1 MVLKPHRMFSSS
13 YLVRR
18 FSAFLSCQDAA
29 GSLVD
34 RAEVGSWFP
43 LGVTAGPGGSR
54 AQAEPGRDS
63 PGGRA
68 AGKAARGRG
77 RRSEAGLGHHNQT
90 PFFPVHRTPAPPG
103 CPGKQKKVA
112 PKSSQQ
118 ARRKHV

>member
-63 PGGRA
+63 PGGR
-68 AGKAARGRG
+68 GGREGCAREGAEVGGRVRASQSNPILPG
-77 RRSEAGLGHHNQT
+77 APHTCSSGVPGEAEESG
-90 PFFPVHRTPAPPG
+90 P
-103 CPGKQKKVA
+103 
-112 PKSSQQ
+112 
-118 ARRKHV
+118 